1 MTLLRRFLKALLSG
15 SSINLPPYYSQLMQ
29 SPHFE
34 NLITRGDLRYTHP
47 AVREVLQDDAMKFAQ
62 KLPKT
67 LFVFEP
73 PIDLIE
79 EKQNFTIHADIPGFH
94 KNNISITVTDEE
106 KGELVIKGDLV
117 DLEEKQKR
125 EEEEVFGTYLIQERA
140 LMPEF
145 ERKIILQN
153 PADIDWEKIKANI
166 KHGKLT
172 VTIPK
177 REQPEK
183 PPKESKVIP
192 IHEEQ

>member
-1 MTLLRRFLKALLSG
+1 MTRLQRFLKSLLSG
-15 SSINLPPYYSQLMQ
+15 NSLNLPPYYSQLMR

-34 NLITRGDLRYTHP
+34 NLMSGGDLKYAHP
-47 AVREVLQDDAMKFAQ
+47 AVRELLREDAMKFAQ
-62 KLPKT
+62 HLPKT

-94 KNNISITVTDEE
+94 KNNISIIVTDEE
-106 KGELVIKGDLV
+106 KGEIVIKGDLV

-145 ERKIILQN
+145 ERKVTLKN
-153 PADIDWEKIKANI
+153 PSEIDWEKIKANI